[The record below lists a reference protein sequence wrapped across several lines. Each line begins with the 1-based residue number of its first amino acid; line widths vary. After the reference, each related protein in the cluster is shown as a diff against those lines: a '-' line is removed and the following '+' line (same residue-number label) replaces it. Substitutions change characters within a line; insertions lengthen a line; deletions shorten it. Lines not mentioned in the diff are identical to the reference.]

1 MGSPD
6 ASQRAAAEQ
15 WFLDRG
21 LPSVLRPGA
30 LARQLWTRSAPA
42 LAAFAVMMAF
52 SIVIVL
58 FTGKHTIDI
67 EGRPT
72 RTQWFVLAAAMLVLP
87 SAGAVGWLVSR
98 IHLAGSR
105 MVASAVSV
113 AIAVLGAIMG
123 GPSSRIV
130 VNLLVSGISIAVVL
144 ALTASGAG
152 SILAWAVQMTA
163 SNLALMATLIA
174 RALPVVLLTVL
185 VFFNGYVW
193 LMAAIVSRPRL
204 WLAIAFLVAIAE
216 AFVASAPRNGCSRC
230 CRRRASPRRMTSGW
244 PTRRSRGSPAGRRAT
259 GYPAVNGG
267 MWCSCSPC
275 RKPCRSGSSQ
285 S

>member
-30 LARQLWTRSAPA
+30 LARRLWTRSAPA

-87 SAGAVGWLVSR
+87 SAGVVGWLVSR
-98 IHLAGSR
+98 IHLARSR

-113 AIAVLGAIMG
+113 VIAVLGAIMG

-130 VNLLVSGISIAVVL
+130 VNPPRQRNRDRGR
-144 ALTASGAG
+144 
-152 SILAWAVQMTA
+152 
-163 SNLALMATLIA
+163 A
-174 RALPVVLLTVL
+174 RADRIGRGFDPGLGGSDDRVQRRADGHAHRPRVAGRAADVL

-193 LMAAIVSRPRL
+193 LMAAIVSRPRP
-204 WLAIAFLVAIAE
+204 WLAIACLVAIAE
-216 AFVASAPRNGCSRC
+216 AFVASSTTERVQPMLSAAGQPATDDLRLADTPFAGIPSRPA
-230 CRRRASPRRMTSGW
+230 RRGL
-244 PTRRSRGSPAGRRAT
+244 SR
-259 GYPAVNGG
+259 GG

-275 RKPCRSGSSQ
+275 RRPCRSGSSQ

>member
-30 LARQLWTRSAPA
+30 LARRLWTRSAPA

-87 SAGAVGWLVSR
+87 SAGAVGWWC
-98 IHLAGSR
+98 H
-105 MVASAVSV
+105 
-113 AIAVLGAIMG
+113 
-123 GPSSRIV
+123 
-130 VNLLVSGISIAVVL
+130 
-144 ALTASGAG
+144 G
-152 SILAWAVQMTA
+152 SIWRAAGWSPPRYPWRLRSWGRSWAAQA
-163 SNLALMATLIA
+163 
-174 RALPVVLLTVL
+174 
-185 VFFNGYVW
+185 
-193 LMAAIVSRPRL
+193 
-204 WLAIAFLVAIAE
+204 
-216 AFVASAPRNGCSRC
+216 
-230 CRRRASPRRMTSGW
+230 
-244 PTRRSRGSPAGRRAT
+244 RGS
-259 GYPAVNGG
+259 
-267 MWCSCSPC
+267 W
-275 RKPCRSGSSQ
+275 
-285 S
+285 

>member
-30 LARQLWTRSAPA
+30 LARRLWTRSAPA

-72 RTQWFVLAAAMLVLP
+72 RTQWFVLAAAVLVLP
-87 SAGAVGWLVSR
+87 SAGVVGWLVSR
-98 IHLAGSR
+98 IHLARSR

-130 VNLLVSGISIAVVL
+130 VNLLVSGISIAVLL

-163 SNLALMATLIA
+163 SNVALMGTLIA

-216 AFVASAPRNGCSRC
+216 AFVASSTSERVQPMLSAAGPRDG
-230 CRRRASPRRMTSGW
+230 
-244 PTRRSRGSPAGRRAT
+244 
-259 GYPAVNGG
+259 
-267 MWCSCSPC
+267 
-275 RKPCRSGSSQ
+275 
-285 S
+285 